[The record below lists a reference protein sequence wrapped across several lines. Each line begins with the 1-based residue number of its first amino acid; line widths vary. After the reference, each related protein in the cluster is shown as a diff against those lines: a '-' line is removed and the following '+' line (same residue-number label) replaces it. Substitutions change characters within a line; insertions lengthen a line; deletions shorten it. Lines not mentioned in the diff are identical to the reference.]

1 MKMTIAI
8 VDDLESDRETMRR
21 EILTFCRERKQ
32 HDVTVKSYAGADE
45 ILADFAY
52 EVFDVVFLDIRME
65 GVNGIELAGRLRA
78 ADAALLII
86 FLTTSKEYAF
96 EAFPV
101 HPFDYLIKPCS
112 YDRLCGVME
121 EVLRTRS
128 APEPEITVKVPYG
141 EIQIPLAGI
150 VSVQSDGHAVN
161 FHTDDGQSTRGI
173 MTFAQMVSLLENA
186 VYAVQSLS
194 PESRKITV
202 ISKML
207 SAAMLGISVENPYDG
222 TIVKNKEGWPISSR
236 PEHGVGLNSVAATVH
251 SYNGTLEITTD
262 NHIFCVNIILYAS
275 LD

>member
-45 ILADFAY
+45 ILADFACG
-52 EVFDVVFLDIRME
+52 VFDVVFLDIRME

-78 ADAALLII
+78 VDAALLII

-173 MTFAQMVSLLENA
+173 MTFAQMVSLLENEPRFLLCNRGILINMDHA
-186 VYAVQSLS
+186 VAIEGSVVRMDNGIVYPLRVRNQAELHTQFAQYQI
-194 PESRKITV
+194 SRMKRRTV
-202 ISKML
+202 K
-207 SAAMLGISVENPYDG
+207 
-222 TIVKNKEGWPISSR
+222 
-236 PEHGVGLNSVAATVH
+236 
-251 SYNGTLEITTD
+251 
-262 NHIFCVNIILYAS
+262 
-275 LD
+275 